1 MWGRGAETGGRPPAP
16 AGSSPKSAWLVEAS
30 PAVSDPLG
38 EKPAQQASSVGR
50 AGHGGG
56 SPRAGGAQAVTCQ
69 GAGRGA
75 AWGNVSGWLSQP
87 TTLSVVGPERQA
99 LSRPGPLRTEP
110 RGLGASSEL
119 PSVGKLER
127 TQLVL
132 GCGRREVGPP
142 GVGPTVPPPLSG
154 GPSSRALRPSSPT
167 PPVTQCGSKAPGTHH
182 ACVALPGCAR
192 PWHTCVWARR
202 WKAASPGLGT
212 RLRSLGVRVELPLPW
227 PTWERPHLHGGCQGG
242 VPASHFCPVSIGHRP
257 LAWGQTDRLLRTL
270 S

>member
-1 MWGRGAETGGRPPAP
+1 MEVVP
-16 AGSSPKSAWLVEAS
+16 
-30 PAVSDPLG
+30 
-38 EKPAQQASSVGR
+38 
-50 AGHGGG
+50 HG
-56 SPRAGGAQAVTCQ
+56 AGGAQAVTCR

-154 GPSSRALRPSSPT
+154 GPSSRAPRPSSPT
-167 PPVTQCGSKAPGTHH
+167 PPVTRCGSKAPGTHH